1 MPRHAKK
8 QEQETPVRETVRLPK
23 MNQDKDLREDEW
35 FHLPRCMDCG
45 REIPDHMKNYTVKSA
60 SGRGTLV
67 VCPICAS
74 KPGIRLKT
82 PYISCDGL
90 EEIRLL
96 GGE

>member
-8 QEQETPVRETVRLPK
+8 QEQETPVRETIRLPK
-23 MNQDKDLREDEW
+23 NERDQDPIEEEW
-35 FHLPRCMDCG
+35 FHLPHCMDCG
-45 REIPDHMKNYTVKSA
+45 REIPVNMKNYTIKLSN
-60 SGRGTLV
+60 GLTLV

-82 PYISCDGL
+82 PYISYDGL
-90 EEIRLL
+90 EAIRRL

>member
-8 QEQETPVRETVRLPK
+8 YDEEVLEKKTIRLPK
-23 MNQDKDLREDEW
+23 KDQDQDPRGEEW

-60 SGRGTLV
+60 SGRGILV

-82 PYISCDGL
+82 PYISYDGL
-90 EEIRLL
+90 EAIRRM